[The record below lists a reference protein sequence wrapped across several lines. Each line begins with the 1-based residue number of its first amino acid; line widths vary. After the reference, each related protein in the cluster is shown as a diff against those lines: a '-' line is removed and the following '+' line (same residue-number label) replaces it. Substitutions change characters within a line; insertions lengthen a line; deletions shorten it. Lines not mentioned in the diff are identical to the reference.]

1 MRFLM
6 KDVLKLIVETD
17 KASRLEVQKA
27 VDGREA
33 LNESLTEIKDEIYSK
48 YDQKARTQTEN
59 EKASAESETEKEK
72 KRIAARTEQKKQE
85 LNALYEREHTA
96 WEKHIADAV
105 VSD

>member
-1 MRFLM
+1 M

-17 KASRLEVQKA
+17 RASRLEVQKA

-33 LNESLTEIKDEIYSK
+33 LNESLTKIKDEIYSK
-48 YDQKARTQTEN
+48 YDKKAQTQTEN
-59 EKASAESETEKEK
+59 EKTLADSEIKKEKE
-72 KRIAARTEQKKQE
+72 RIAAFTEQKKQE
-85 LNALYEREHTA
+85 LNSLYERERAA

>member
-1 MRFLM
+1 M

-33 LNESLTEIKDEIYSK
+33 LNESLTKIKDEIYSK
-48 YDQKARTQTEN
+48 YDQKARNRTEN
-59 EKASAESETEKEK
+59 EKALAEDEIKKEK
-72 KRIAARTEQKKQE
+72 DSIAARTEQKKRE
-85 LNALYEREHTA
+85 LNALYESEHGT

-105 VSD
+105 ISD